1 MNTPKNTIEEALE
14 ILQLPPFISREDIK
28 KQYRFLAR
36 KHHPDKGGDAQ
47 KMEEINQAYT
57 TLITYIERF
66 RYSFDT
72 IELSK
77 QFAGVDYEYQF
88 KP

>member
-1 MNTPKNTIEEALE
+1 MTKPRTTIEEALE
-14 ILQLPPFISREDIK
+14 VLQLPPFISREDIK

-36 KHHPDKGGDAQ
+36 KHHPDKGGEAEQ
-47 KMEEINQAYT
+47 MEKINQAYT
-57 TLITYIERF
+57 QLITYIEKF
-66 RYSFDT
+66 RYSFDDA
-72 IELSK
+72 ELSK